1 MFPTTQ
7 RTPAASSALS
17 NSLITAAVLKPSY
30 GNRIAWTSTFT
41 KRPSFPAPAGG
52 ELQSIEIVERS
63 GQHSDNLWIPAS
75 LVSLL
80 VKDLQSLIARERR
93 TICPGAYQR
102 LIAVGHTDDTNKLG
116 DLIPLQTIRIP
127 RTIHLFMMMPD
138 DIGHLAES
146 MDGFDDLLPVLAV
159 SLHLGPL

>member
-1 MFPTTQ
+1 METELLEPQ
-7 RTPAASSALS
+7 RSRNGLPFQ
-17 NSLITAAVLKPSY
+17 P
-30 GNRIAWTSTFT
+30 RQ
-41 KRPSFPAPAGG
+41 GG
-52 ELQSIEIVERS
+52 ELQIIEIVERS

-93 TICPGAYQR
+93 TICPVAYQR
-102 LIAVGHTDDTNKLG
+102 LIAVGHTDDTNRLG

>member
-1 MFPTTQ
+1 MFPTTH

-30 GNRIAWTSTFT
+30 GNRIAWPQRSRNGLPFQP
-41 KRPSFPAPAGG
+41 RQGG
-52 ELQSIEIVERS
+52 ELQIVEIVERS

-93 TICPGAYQR
+93 TIRPVTYQSFE
-102 LIAVGHTDDTNKLG
+102 AVGHTDDTNKLG

-127 RTIHLFMMMPD
+127 RTVHLFMMMPND
-138 DIGHLAES
+138 C
-146 MDGFDDLLPVLAV
+146 LLYT
-159 SLHLGPL
+159 SD